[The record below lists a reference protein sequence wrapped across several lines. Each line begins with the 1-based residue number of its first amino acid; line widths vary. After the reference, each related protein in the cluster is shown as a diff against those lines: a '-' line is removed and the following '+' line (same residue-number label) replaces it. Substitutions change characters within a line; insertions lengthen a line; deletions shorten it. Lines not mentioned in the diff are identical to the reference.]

1 MTEHDEEVRY
11 CRMLG
16 HEVPFSYCRKPGKEQ
31 FCRHIVNC
39 WFEKFDIQAY
49 LAEHFTEEQI
59 QAAIT
64 PPAPKVESLL
74 SLIER
79 AKGRRGGEPG
89 NDVVRESRS
98 VSGR

>member
-1 MTEHDEEVRY
+1 
-11 CRMLG
+11 MLG
-16 HEVPFSYCRKPGKEQ
+16 HEVPFSYCRKPGGEQ

-39 WFEKFDIQAY
+39 WFEQFDIQAY

-59 QAAIT
+59 RAASR

-79 AKGRRGGEPG
+79 AQKRRDAE
-89 NDVVRESRS
+89 REEEAKHGPVSSRPNAS
-98 VSGR
+98 AL